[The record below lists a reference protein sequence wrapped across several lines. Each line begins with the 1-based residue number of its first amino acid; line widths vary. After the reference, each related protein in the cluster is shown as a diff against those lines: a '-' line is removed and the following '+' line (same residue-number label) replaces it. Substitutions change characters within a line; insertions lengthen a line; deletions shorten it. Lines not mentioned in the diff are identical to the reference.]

1 MRFSVK
7 EFPRRNKWFNS
18 IQSQNAGKNAGR
30 GKREGRRGEDMIE
43 AGKYIG
49 SGLSTIALGGA
60 ACGAG
65 LVFSA
70 LIGGVARNPSLRSEL
85 FGLSILSFA
94 LCEAIGLFSYI
105 FAFLIIFAF

>member
-1 MRFSVK
+1 L
-7 EFPRRNKWFNS
+7 
-18 IQSQNAGKNAGR
+18 
-30 GKREGRRGEDMIE
+30 RERERDNIIYMIE

-105 FAFLIIFAF
+105 FAFLLIFAF